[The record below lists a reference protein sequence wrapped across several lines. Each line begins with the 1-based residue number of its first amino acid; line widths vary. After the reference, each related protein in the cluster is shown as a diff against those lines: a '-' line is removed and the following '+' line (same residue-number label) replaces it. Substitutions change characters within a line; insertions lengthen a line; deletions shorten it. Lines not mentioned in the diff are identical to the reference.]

1 MSEQPYGFIPW
12 EGYETPPE
20 MMVGETVFDAEGEAV
35 GWIVNPETC
44 QADETETLHA
54 RGDTW
59 GTKEFDKKVIVHVM
73 ECSEC
78 GHTYEHVN
86 GSYEFC
92 PRCGRRIAEVTE

>member
-12 EGYETPPE
+12 EGYEFPPE
-20 MMVGETVFDAEGEAV
+20 TMVGETVFDAEGEAV
-35 GWIVNPETC
+35 GWIVGPETC
-44 QADETETLHA
+44 QADETETIECVCDDVWHYGKRL
-54 RGDTW
+54 T
-59 GTKEFDKKVIVHVM
+59 VHVM

-92 PRCGRRIAEVTE
+92 PRCGAKVIG